1 MAVHCGFFNSV
12 NGDKKYEAELMSRP
26 YELLISN
33 GVFATPAGTPSNYL
47 QVYSSEGMRITVK
60 AGRGMFF
67 DKWFINDSDMPL
79 IVEPSDVI
87 LNRIDSVIA
96 RVDKSEALR
105 AGTIYIKKGTP
116 ASSPVA
122 PELTRSGTVMEY
134 RLANIRVN
142 ANVNTITQAMISDR
156 RGYTDECGWVTSLVQ
171 QVDTTT
177 LWEQWQA
184 AFEDWFYNVKETLA
198 TSTLIRSYT
207 STYVTTKQD
216 ETLIPI
222 NIGQYNHDLDI
233 MQVYINGLLLVPE
246 LEYVGN
252 NNNTDI
258 TLTNGVDVGTP
269 ISFIVYKSIDGS
281 NAESIVGQV
290 ETLQNLMPTAL
301 NGMTKYVML
310 SGNVLENFRAYGAGM
325 HTFYAGY
332 AVQGF
337 PQGSSEYRCFGHL
350 TDENTGW
357 LIAVQF
363 DGSMYY
369 NTLNTSW
376 SGWKTIY
383 EQDPWALWSDTA
395 FPNDGETITPS
406 KPLSQCAHGW
416 TLVWCGYN
424 EDDAEPTDMFVQTY
438 NIPKRSYKN
447 ADWNGENLVVPL
459 IINSAPEWIYK
470 DLLVYDDRIVSAGYN
485 ASGDSRGMVLCS
497 IHEY

>member
-1 MAVHCGFFNSV
+1 MAVQSGFFNSIGKDRLYQA
-12 NGDKKYEAELMSRP
+12 NDMNKP
-26 YELLISN
+26 YELLVSN
-33 GVFATPAGTPSNYL
+33 GVFATPEGTPSDHL
-47 QVYSSEGMRITVK
+47 QVYASGEMGVTVRP
-60 AGRGMFF
+60 GRGIFF
-67 DKWFINDSDMPL
+67 DKWLINDADLYLPIDAAEVTL
-79 IVEPSDVI
+79 K
-87 LNRIDSVIA
+87 RIDSVVV
-96 RVDKSEALR
+96 RVDISETVR
-105 AGTIYIKKGTP
+105 AANIYIKKGTP
-116 ASSPVA
+116 SSSPTA
-122 PELTRSGTVMEY
+122 PTLERTDLVKEY
-134 RLANIRVN
+134 RLANITVN
-142 ANVNTITQAMISDR
+142 AGVSSITQSVVEDR
-156 RGYTDECGWVTSLVQ
+156 RGYSDDCGWVTSLVQ
-171 QVDTTT
+171 QVDTST
-177 LWEQWQA
+177 LFAQFDTGFNE
-184 AFEDWFYNVKETLA
+184 WFSSIKEFLA
-198 TSTLIRSYT
+198 TATLIRSYT
-207 STYVTTKQD
+207 SAYTTTVQD
-216 ETLIPI
+216 ETVIPI
-222 NIGQYNHDLDI
+222 NITQFNKDLDI
-233 MQVYINGLLLVPE
+233 LQVYINGLMLIKDY
-246 LEYVGN
+246 EYASYN
-252 NNNTDI
+252 NDNI
-258 TLTNGVDVGTP
+258 VLTHGVDPATT
-269 ISFIVYKSIDGS
+269 ISFVVYKSIDGS
-281 NAESIVGQV
+281 NADTIVGQV

-310 SGNVLENFRAYGAGM
+310 SDNVLENFRAYGAGM

-332 AVQGF
+332 GVQGF

-416 TLVWCGYN
+416 TLVWSGYN
-424 EDDAEPTDMFVQTY
+424 ENDAEPTDMFVQTY

-459 IINSAPEWIYK
+459 IINSGAEWIYK
-470 DLLVYDDRIVSAGYN
+470 DLIVYDDRIVSAGYN